1 LSLTLGHY
9 IYVIGVLVVI
19 ATMVLRR
26 NVVIPCILFTFA
38 LGWHFSGS
46 FVFGIQTI
54 FNASIVAAGE
64 LFGIFFIIG
73 VMVALL
79 KSLSITGADQMMVK
93 PLQKMMS
100 TPMISYLVIAG
111 STLIISLF
119 FWPTPAV
126 PLLGALLVPVAV
138 RVGLPPIVAA
148 MSLALAGQG
157 MALAGDIIIQAAP
170 GLTAKAAGVP
180 VEMVTFNAGVLTFI
194 TGVIALSLAYFMNHK
209 EIAEFKFNASTHTLI
224 AATSENEVRED
235 ARSKGKFL
243 TWVLGFGLLFVIVS
257 MFAFD
262 IKGGDASGLLGGT
275 ALIMMIIAAVSVDGV
290 RSLDTLADYVAD
302 GLVFAFK
309 VMGPIIPI
317 AGFFFLGSTDSV
329 VKILGAGAPGFLFDV
344 GEKIAAI
351 IPASGFL
358 AGFGMLILG
367 AITGLDGSGFSGLP
381 LVGTL
386 AGALAGGD
394 VNVAAALG
402 AIGQMGAI
410 WVGGGTLVA
419 WSSLVAVAGVTGVP
433 VLDLVRKSLVPVA
446 TGLVVSTIVAVLFM
460 M

>member
-1 LSLTLGHY
+1 MSLTLAHY
-9 IYVIGVLVVI
+9 LYILGVIVVV
-19 ATMVLRR
+19 ATMIFRR

-38 LGWHFSGS
+38 IGWYVSGN
-46 FVFGIQTI
+46 FITGIQTI
-54 FNASIVAAGE
+54 FTANIVAAGE
-64 LFGIFFIIG
+64 LFSIFFIIG

-79 KSLSITGADQMMVK
+79 RSLSVTGADELMVK
-93 PLQKMMS
+93 PLQNIMS
-100 TPMISYLVIAG
+100 TPLISYLVIAA
-111 STLIISLF
+111 TTIVISLF
-119 FWPTPAV
+119 FWPTPAA
-126 PLLGALLVPVAV
+126 PLIGALLVPVAIK
-138 RVGLPPIVAA
+138 VGLPPVIAA
-148 MSLALAGQG
+148 MALALAGQG
-157 MALAGDIIIQAAP
+157 LALGGDIIIQAAP

-180 VEMVTFNAGVLTFI
+180 VEIATFKGGLLTFI
-194 TGVIALSLAYFMNHK
+194 TGSIALGLAYFMNRK
-209 EIAEFKFNASTHTLI
+209 EIAQFKFDPKVHSLV
-224 AATSENEVRED
+224 AAAPGYHVRED

-243 TWVLGFGLLFVIVS
+243 ALVLAGGLVFVVVS

-275 ALIMMIIAAVSVDGV
+275 ALIMMIIAAMSVDGV

-317 AGFFFLGSTDSV
+317 AGFFFLGSPEAV
-329 VKILGAGAPGFLFDV
+329 VRILGEGTPGFLFDV
-344 GEKIAAI
+344 GEKIAAV

-367 AITGLDGSGFSGLP
+367 MITGLDGSGFSGLP

-394 VNVAAALG
+394 VNVASGLG

-410 WVGGGTLVA
+410 WMGGGTLVA

-433 VLDLVRKSLVPVA
+433 VLELVRKSLVPVIS
-446 TGLVVSTIVAVLFM
+446 GLVVSTIVAVMFLM
-460 M
+460 